1 MSFKFS
7 NRGLLIQS
15 LIAEEEKSK
24 RKTERG
30 LEITEIKI
38 DTKREKT

>member
-1 MSFKFS
+1 MSFKYS
-7 NRGLLIQS
+7 NRGLLS

-24 RKTERG
+24 RKMERS